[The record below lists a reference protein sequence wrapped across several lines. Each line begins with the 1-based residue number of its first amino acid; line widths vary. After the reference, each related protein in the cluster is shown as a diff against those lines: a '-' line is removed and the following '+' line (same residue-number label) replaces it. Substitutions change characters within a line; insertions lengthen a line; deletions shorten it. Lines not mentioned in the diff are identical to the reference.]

1 MRYRLRLRG
10 FDLATVQQIVRHAT
24 ERYVDTGTG
33 RLVAVGRHG
42 ERLVRVPYER
52 IEDTLTPVT
61 VHVTSRQ
68 QVNIRV
74 RSGRFTNEALP
85 GLEWAPSIS

>member
-1 MRYRLRLRG
+1 MDETGIVWSDYMRHRLRLRG
-10 FDLATVQQIVRHAT
+10 SDLATVEQIVRYST

-42 ERLVRVPYER
+42 ERLILVPYER
-52 IEDTLTPVT
+52 TEDTLTPVT
-61 VHVTSRQ
+61 VHVRSRQ

-74 RSGRFTNEALP
+74 RSGRFTNE
-85 GLEWAPSIS
+85 

>member
-1 MRYRLRLRG
+1 MDETRIAWSDYMRYRLRLRG
-10 FDLATVQQIVRHAT
+10 FDIATVEQIVRYSA

-42 ERLVRVPYER
+42 ERLILVPYER
-52 IEDTLTPVT
+52 TEHMLTPVT

-74 RSGRFTNEALP
+74 RSGRFTNE
-85 GLEWAPSIS
+85 

>member
-1 MRYRLRLRG
+1 MDETRIVWSEYVRYRLRLRG
-10 FDLATVQQIVRHAT
+10 FDLATVEQIVRYSA

-33 RLVAVGRHG
+33 RLVAVGWHG
-42 ERLVRVPYER
+42 DRLILVPYER
-52 IEDTLTPVT
+52 TENTLTPVT

-74 RSGRFTNEALP
+74 RSGRFTNE
-85 GLEWAPSIS
+85 